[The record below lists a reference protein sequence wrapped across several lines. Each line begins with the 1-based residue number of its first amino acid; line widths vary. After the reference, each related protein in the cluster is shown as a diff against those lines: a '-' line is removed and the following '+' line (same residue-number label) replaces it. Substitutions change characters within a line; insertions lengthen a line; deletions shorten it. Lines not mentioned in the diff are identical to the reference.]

1 MLVRDILGNSIF
13 PHDIVLMVTSFESSN
28 IFLDHRFSNQFRF
41 GQPNFQRVRK
51 PECIVLCIVHLHFPQ
66 GQFDILNGLNTL
78 WKGNLEVNFRP
89 ILLHILL
96 DRLLCIQFMEYAIV
110 F

>member
-41 GQPNFQRVRK
+41 GQPNF
-51 PECIVLCIVHLHFPQ
+51 
-66 GQFDILNGLNTL
+66 
-78 WKGNLEVNFRP
+78 
-89 ILLHILL
+89 
-96 DRLLCIQFMEYAIV
+96 
-110 F
+110 